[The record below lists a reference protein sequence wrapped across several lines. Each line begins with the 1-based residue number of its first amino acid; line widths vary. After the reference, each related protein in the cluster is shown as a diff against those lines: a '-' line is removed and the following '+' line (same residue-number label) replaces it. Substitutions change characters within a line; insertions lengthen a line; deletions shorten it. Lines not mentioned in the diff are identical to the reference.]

1 MAKNAESA
9 KLTLLVAE
17 DNPHVSSLLQNALSS
32 MGNVVTVAD
41 GADALL
47 RAAEQRPDIVIADF
61 TLPGLDGLRLLE
73 KLRSRVATSNV
84 ACVLMA
90 PRGDLDQMPQQARE
104 LADEIIEKPF
114 LIADAVSAVGRVVAR
129 VELQRALQSG
139 ASASGA
145 QASSAQMRGNIAQ
158 LSLVDLLQALELG
171 GKTCRVTITHRQ
183 QKCEVFVDHGAA
195 VRAECGNQHGD
206 DAVFAALAWPEG
218 EFELDFN
225 AKPAGKPN
233 IQRTTQALL
242 MDGLRILDEAR
253 HSSGDDVLG
262 NL

>member
-1 MAKNAESA
+1 MAKQADGA

-61 TLPGLDGLRLLE
+61 TLPGLDGLHLLE
-73 KLRSRVATSNV
+73 KLRSRSATSNV

-90 PRGDLDQMPQQARE
+90 PRSDLDQMPRQTRE

-114 LIADAVSAVGRVVAR
+114 LIADVIAAIRKVMAR
-129 VELQRALQSG
+129 VELQRVLQSG
-139 ASASGA
+139 ASVSGA
-145 QASSAQMRGNIAQ
+145 QASSGQMRGNIAQ

-183 QKCEVFVDHGAA
+183 QKCEVFVEQGAA
-195 VRAECGNQHGD
+195 VRADCGNQRGD
-206 DAVFAALAWPEG
+206 DAVFAALAWTEG

-225 AKPAGKPN
+225 PKPAGKPN

-253 HSSGDDVLG
+253 HSGE
-262 NL
+262 

>member
-1 MAKNAESA
+1 MAKPADGA

-61 TLPGLDGLRLLE
+61 TLPGLDGLHLLE
-73 KLRSRVATSNV
+73 KLCSRSATSNV

-90 PRGDLDQMPQQARE
+90 PRGDLDQMPRQTRE

-114 LIADAVSAVGRVVAR
+114 LIADVIAAIRKVMAR
-129 VELQRALQSG
+129 VELQRVLQSG
-139 ASASGA
+139 ASVSGA
-145 QASSAQMRGNIAQ
+145 QASSGQMRGNIAQ

-183 QKCEVFVDHGAA
+183 QKCEVFVEQGTA
-195 VRAECGNQHGD
+195 VRADCGNQHGD

-225 AKPAGKPN
+225 TKPAGKPN

-253 HSSGDDVLG
+253 HSSSE
-262 NL
+262 